1 MKFSDYRSR
10 APNRSWF
17 SVVFW
22 WMGVRSL
29 VRVGLRLAY
38 RQRCLGREHIP
49 RLGPVL
55 YVSNH
60 QSHLDPPIVGCLVG
74 PFSSLA
80 RATLFK
86 PAPFAW
92 LIRQLGAIPLHQD
105 RNPASALRA
114 AVEELKS
121 GGRVLVFPEG
131 SRTHDGEVGPFR
143 PGMMVLLKRAGAAV
157 VPIAIE
163 GAHEVWPRGR
173 SRPRLRGRIM
183 VAAGPPISG
192 DDLLSLETDEA
203 LALLQGTIDAMRLD
217 LRRRLGKRRAKG
229 DAWG

>member
-1 MKFSDYRSR
+1 MRFADYRSR
-10 APNRSWF
+10 APRRSVF
-17 SVVFW
+17 AVVFW
-22 WMGVRSL
+22 WIGVRSI
-29 VRVGLRLAY
+29 VRVGLRLLY
-38 RQRCLGREHIP
+38 RQRCLGREHLP
-49 RLGPVL
+49 VEGPVL

-60 QSHLDPPIVGCLVG
+60 QSHFDPPIVGCLVG

-105 RNPASALRA
+105 RNPASAMRA

-131 SRTHDGEVGPFR
+131 SRTLDGQVARFR
-143 PGMMVLLKRAGAAV
+143 PGMMVLLRRAGATV

-173 SRPRLRGRIM
+173 RLPRLRGRIM
-183 VAAGPPISG
+183 VAAGPPIAGS
-192 DDLLSLETDEA
+192 DLLSLETDEA
-203 LALLQGTIDAMRLD
+203 LNLLRGTIDAMRLD
-217 LRRRLGKRRAKG
+217 LRRKG
-229 DAWG
+229 SGSLFRD